1 MTISIIIP
9 VYNSEKWLR
18 ECLTSIRCQTYR
30 DYEVIIVNDGSED
43 NSQIIIDE
51 FTSIDTRFISIKK
64 SNEGVSAARNDGL
77 EIAEGEWI
85 TFIDSDDCVEVDF
98 LEKLI
103 AHEEDGIDFIQS
115 GVSFIDGRKQT
126 RKEERLPDRNYT
138 LPEDLF
144 VQATLPRITGPMA
157 KLYKLDIIQENNIT
171 FDRTLSYGED
181 RDFNLKYIT
190 CCHRTKSI
198 SYIGYNYSVN
208 VPNCLSSN
216 KDYEK
221 LLKIDLDYWDKLQK
235 LLSKDSV
242 NLEIEK
248 YLSNALFN
256 FYNDRLSAIA
266 KTRNEGLYRIIKKH
280 FSESRFGWLT
290 EHFHISNINMLMG
303 MVYRFRMHF
312 LAYMLY
318 KYISRG

>member
-9 VYNSEKWLR
+9 VYNSGEWLR
-18 ECLTSIRCQTYR
+18 NCLTSIRCQTYS
-30 DYEVIIVNDGSED
+30 DFEVIIVNDGSID
-43 NSQIIIDE
+43 NSQSIIDE
-51 FTSIDTRFISIKK
+51 FTNSDTRFTSIQK

-77 EIAEGEWI
+77 AIARGEWI
-85 TFIDSDDCVEVDF
+85 TFIDSDDCVEPDF

-103 AHEEDGIDFIQS
+103 SSDENGIDFIQS
-115 GVSFIDGRKQT
+115 GVFFIDEKNQARN
-126 RKEERLPDRNYT
+126 EERLPDRNYS
-138 LPEDLF
+138 LSEDLF
-144 VQATLPRITGPMA
+144 IQATLPRMTGPMA
-157 KLYKLDIIQENNIT
+157 KLYKRTIIKNNNIT
-171 FDRTLSYGED
+171 FDTSISYGED
-181 RDFNLKYIT
+181 RDFNLKYISH
-190 CCHRTKSI
+190 CQRSKSI

-216 KDYEK
+216 KDYER

-256 FYNDRLSAIA
+256 IYNDRITAIA
-266 KTRNEGLYRIIKKH
+266 KSRNERLYTIIKNH

-290 EHFHISNINMLMG
+290 EHFDVSNVNRLMK
-303 MVYRFRMHF
+303 MAYRFRMYP

-318 KYISRG
+318 KYISRR